1 MERECGVGRWRNGA
15 KLFRQKVQCS
25 ISKRHSFS
33 NGSALGL
40 GYMALEW
47 IAFFLY
53 STHEP
58 HSSEDCQWGNLFRI
72 MDMIDDGWGNHSI
85 FFFKDNGLALVWA
98 SHTARNMVLPPC
110 SFIQW
115 QCASRKSVLYLENF
129 SLNHRENVW
138 NCTNWRKQK
147 IRRAVNKSTQ
157 KLIFCRVKAQGAFGC
172 WALL

>member
-1 MERECGVGRWRNGA
+1 MQKWGKVIPAESAVQYLEEAFFLER
-15 KLFRQKVQCS
+15 
-25 ISKRHSFS
+25 
-33 NGSALGL
+33 LGL
-40 GYMALEW
+40 GSRVYGSRMDC
-47 IAFFLY
+47 IFLY

-72 MDMIDDGWGNHSI
+72 MDMIDDGWGDHL
-85 FFFKDNGLALVWA
+85 FFFKDNGLALAWEPF
-98 SHTARNMVLPPC
+98 TAQNMVLPPC

-157 KLIFCRVKAQGAFGC
+157 KLIFRRVKAQGAFGY